1 MCLHRR
7 YCFSLIISINVIRG
21 LLNNSITNLQS
32 YTASDQAPYSFFVLF
47 FPFPLQLIRWRGCSA
62 SLFTTFRVLYTTIRN
77 LYTNKNLFLHIL
89 RTPGVSMMRPYLF
102 TILSKFIAQHHCRK
116 CPIKLLGNL
125 FDSRGEIILWII
137 LHNITNSWRKFV
149 LGNEIDELDLNFRW
163 KWLFF
168 ACPPS

>member
-32 YTASDQAPYSFFVLF
+32 YTASDQAPYSFFLF
-47 FPFPLQLIRWRGCSA
+47 FSLPLQWIRWRGCSA

-77 LYTNKNLFLHIL
+77 PYTKKPLFTHTSDA
-89 RTPGVSMMRPYLF
+89 RASMMRPYLF
-102 TILSKFIAQHHCRK
+102 TILSKFTRAASLQK

-149 LGNEIDELDLNFRW
+149 LGNEIHELDLNFRW